1 MINRCWMDYLDYLSY
16 IRESIHLVNFAKEVP
31 IFEYNKRVVAAFEQ
45 FGADLREEIIKTL
58 AEVKITKDG
67 VNLDEEGLAAP
78 GATWTYLVDDKPLEN
93 NIQTV
98 LLNPMAMIF
107 NFPIYLIM
115 LMYHSITKGKENKEK
130 RKAE

>member
-1 MINRCWMDYLDYLSY
+1 
-16 IRESIHLVNFAKEVP
+16 
-31 IFEYNKRVVAAFEQ
+31 
-45 FGADLREEIIKTL
+45 
-58 AEVKITKDG
+58 ITKDG

-115 LMYHSITKGKENKEK
+115 LLYHSITKGKGSKEK
-130 RKAE
+130 RKSE

>member
-1 MINRCWMDYLDYLSY
+1 M
-16 IRESIHLVNFAKEVP
+16 
-31 IFEYNKRVVAAFEQ
+31 
-45 FGADLREEIIKTL
+45 REEIDKTL

-115 LMYHSITKGKENKEK
+115 LLYHSITKGKGSKERESQS
-130 RKAE
+130 RKSKKPPS